1 MARGRK
7 GSAIRNKINLL
18 LYGSQF
24 TGKSTLA
31 MQVALL
37 KDENGENYKTLVF
50 DCESGGMDEAIDN
63 VVAQGASPDDIYVIY
78 TQSITEIKQYINK
91 ISNNE
96 DLYELNEDGEETD
109 DVVLDSHGKPFRAQA
124 VVIDGTSVL
133 KMTAQNSLINLSQK
147 RNKIKAAK
155 SGATAE
161 ETYVMVANAGMELKD
176 WNKMGTIAQD
186 FVLSLMSLPCSVVM
200 TSREKDE
207 TLTEKDPEGR
217 VVSVATGKKIP
228 DSLKG
233 IEYNAKMIFRMYA
246 DEETGE
252 ICAFVEK
259 DRTKVHELG
268 EILVD
273 PTLLDYQ
280 EMLDKSIGK
289 TSFNV
294 KNDFNK
300 AVETEQKILE
310 KEILGPD
317 YKTEPEDDT
326 KKSDCS
332 AIIKQIKATIDA
344 MPLADKRAKRE
355 AIKAAGLPDQY
366 QKITDTETLAK
377 ILSIVAE

>member
-1 MARGRK
+1 MARARK

-37 KDENGENYKTLVF
+37 KDENGNNYRTLVF

-63 VVAQGASPDDIYVIY
+63 VVAQGASPDDIYVVY

-91 ISNNE
+91 VSNNE
-96 DLYELNEDGEETD
+96 DLYELNEDGDETD
-109 DVVLDSHGKPFRAQA
+109 TVVLDSHGNPFRAQA

-133 KMTAQNSLINLSQK
+133 KMTTQNSLINLSQK
-147 RNKIKAAK
+147 RNKIKAEK

-161 ETYVMVANAGMELKD
+161 EKYVAVANAGMELKD
-176 WNKMGTIAQD
+176 WSKMGTIAQD
-186 FVLSLMSLPCSVVM
+186 FVLSLMSLPCSVVL

-207 TLTEKDPEGR
+207 TMSQKDAEGHIA
-217 VVSVATGKKIP
+217 SVATGKKIP

-246 DEETGE
+246 DEDTGD
-252 ICAFVEK
+252 ICAYVEK

-268 EILVD
+268 EVLID

-280 EMLDKSIGK
+280 EMLDKSVGMVA
-289 TSFNV
+289 FNV

-300 AVETEQKILE
+300 AVETEEKILE
-310 KEILGPD
+310 REILGPD
-317 YKTEPEDDT
+317 YKEDP
-326 KKSDCS
+326 KNNSEADCA
-332 AIIKQIKATIDA
+332 AIIKQIKDIIGAT
-344 MPLADKRAKRE
+344 PLADRKAKRE
-355 AIKAAGLPDQY
+355 AIKAAGFPDQF
-366 QKITDTETLAK
+366 QKVTDMNILK
-377 ILSIVAE
+377 QILSIVSA

>member
-1 MARGRK
+1 
-7 GSAIRNKINLL
+7 
-18 LYGSQF
+18 
-24 TGKSTLA
+24 

-63 VVAQGASPDDIYVIY
+63 VVAQGASPDDIYVVY

-96 DLYELNEDGEETD
+96 DLYELDEDGEETD
-109 DVVLDSHGKPFRAQA
+109 NVVTDSHGRPFRAQA

-147 RNKIKAAK
+147 RNKIKAEK

-161 ETYVMVANAGMELKD
+161 EKYVMVANAGMELKD

-207 TLTEKDPEGR
+207 TLTQKDEEGR

-246 DEETGE
+246 DEDTGE

-280 EMLDKSIGK
+280 EMLDRSIGK
-289 TSFNV
+289 TAFNV

-310 KEILGPD
+310 KEILGAD
-317 YKTEPEDDT
+317 YKAETEDNTGKP
-326 KKSDCS
+326 DCS
-332 AIIKQIKATIDA
+332 EMIKQIKDTIGA
-344 MPLADKRAKRE
+344 MPLADKKAKRE

-366 QKITDTETLAK
+366 QKETNPDTLAK
-377 ILSIVAE
+377 ILSIVAQ

>member
-1 MARGRK
+1 MARARK

-37 KDENGENYKTLVF
+37 KDENGENYRTLVF

-63 VVAQGASPDDIYVIY
+63 VVAQGASADDIYVIY

-96 DLYELNEDGEETD
+96 DLYELDENGDETD
-109 DVVLDSHGKPFRAQA
+109 NVVLDSHGRPFRAQA
-124 VVIDGTSVL
+124 VVVDGTSVL
-133 KMTAQNSLINLSQK
+133 KMTTQNSLINLSQK
-147 RNKIKAAK
+147 RNKIKAEK

-161 ETYVMVANAGMELKD
+161 EKYVAVANAGMELKD
-176 WNKMGTIAQD
+176 WSKMGTIAQD
-186 FVLSLMSLPCSVVM
+186 FVLSLMSLPCSVVL

-207 TLTEKDPEGR
+207 TVSQKDSEGHIA
-217 VVSVATGKKIP
+217 SVATGKKIP

-233 IEYNAKMIFRMYA
+233 IEYNAKMIFRMYV

-252 ICAFVEK
+252 ICAYVEK
-259 DRTKVHELG
+259 DRTKVHDFG
-268 EILVD
+268 EVLVD

-280 EMLDKSIGK
+280 EMLDKSVGM
-289 TSFNV
+289 TAFNV

-300 AVETEQKILE
+300 AVETEEKILE
-310 KEILGPD
+310 KEILGAD
-317 YKTEPEDDT
+317 YKKEEQNNNEAE
-326 KKSDCS
+326 CA
-332 AIIKQIKATIDA
+332 AIIKQIKDIIGA
-344 MPLADKRAKRE
+344 MPLPDKKAKRT
-355 AIKAAGLPDQY
+355 AIKEAGLPDQY
-366 QKITDTETLAK
+366 QKCTDPE
-377 ILSIVAE
+377 ILNQILTIVSA